1 VDPGLDALE
10 GGIVPSMHRRRMG
23 VAALLAAIA
32 LAAPAA
38 AWGQSAGDDQYQDP
52 FGGDQGQSQGSE
64 SPDSS
69 SSSGDQSTSTP
80 TTQAPAPTAAPEA
93 SAAQATPAVA
103 SQQLP
108 RTGWDVAV
116 PAVAGFWLLLGG
128 VALRAQVRLHDRGA

>member
-1 VDPGLDALE
+1 
-10 GGIVPSMHRRRMG
+10 MHRRRMG

-52 FGGDQGQSQGSE
+52 FGGDEGQSQGSE

-93 SAAQATPAVA
+93 STAQAAPAAAA

-108 RTGWDVAV
+108 RTGWNVAL

-128 VALRAQVRLHDRGA
+128 VALRARVRLHDRGA